1 MLLFPRE
8 QYLRQ
13 MSLFECPTEAAFHI
27 PGPGVSFIHNSLPV
41 ELYRLLSFQVIKSN
55 LPVWGLAYLLCLEL
69 DEVVVGSEEQE
80 RGQQY
85 EQTGDDH

>member
-8 QYLRQ
+8 QYFRQ
-13 MSLFECPTEAAFHI
+13 MSLFECPTEAAVYI
-27 PGPGVSFIHNSLPV
+27 SGPRLSFIHNYLLV
-41 ELYRLLSFQVIKSN
+41 ELYRLLSFPIIKSN

-69 DEVVVGSEEQE
+69 AEVAVGSEEQE